1 MFMSQ
6 EILRSMGQG
15 HVTQIKPK
23 AEEEEEEE
31 AKPKQRKARKEI
43 AEKQLNKPNNMRVA
57 LRADTLQVVQRNFEV
72 SSITLTTK
80 FSLRD

>member
-23 AEEEEEEE
+23 AEEEE

-43 AEKQLNKPNNMRVA
+43 AEKTAK
-57 LRADTLQVVQRNFEV
+57 
-72 SSITLTTK
+72 
-80 FSLRD
+80 

>member
-1 MFMSQ
+1 MSQ

-23 AEEEEEEE
+23 AEQEEEE

-43 AEKQLNKPNNMRVA
+43 AEKTAK
-57 LRADTLQVVQRNFEV
+57 
-72 SSITLTTK
+72 
-80 FSLRD
+80 